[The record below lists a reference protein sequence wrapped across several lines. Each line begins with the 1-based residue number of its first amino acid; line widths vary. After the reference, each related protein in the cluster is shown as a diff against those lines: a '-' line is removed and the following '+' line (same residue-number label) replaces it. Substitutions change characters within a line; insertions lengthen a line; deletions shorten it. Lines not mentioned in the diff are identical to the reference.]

1 MQKHIAETQ
10 PHYGGTTNHIAAE
23 FDPKKTCLLMD
34 AAKETIILNTWE
46 PPSTK
51 ESIQKLFGFVKSW
64 KQKEMK
70 NASFEKADKSFITKK
85 LQT

>member
-51 ESIQKLFGFVKSW
+51 ESIQKLFGFVKS
-64 KQKEMK
+64 
-70 NASFEKADKSFITKK
+70 
-85 LQT
+85 